1 MASDAGA
8 AALEAVAWAAYDD
21 RRFDRA
27 AQAAAEGACAAT
39 DPLARARC
47 LAAGGRIAH
56 AAGDLGGAEQLL
68 VEAREQSV
76 GADRGTVEAWLGV
89 LRAHQGRIDDA
100 VQLLRPATDEAS
112 AADHPAATLDALLF
126 TGYAHA
132 LDGRPAQALALFDRY
147 SCEVERLQMPRF
159 AGQAVNTSGWV
170 LRNIGAGDDA
180 LELHQ
185 SALQTSAT
193 SSATVEVAIAAMQDL
208 AEHALDRGD
217 VDRAAR
223 RVDEAE
229 SSLVG
234 DLVFGWRLKMR
245 LRLLQGRVALAR
257 GDGESALMFAS
268 VLAQRADAAG
278 VPRYASVARL
288 LAHRATAAL
297 GRPVDLTQVA
307 ADLDAVDRSVAIE
320 SWWWTAMVAA
330 DLHVPAWVDR
340 AADRVTGLARE
351 SGERGAAF
359 RAHAAPRLDAWRAAA
374 G

>member
-1 MASDAGA
+1 MASDADAATSEA
-8 AALEAVAWAAYDD
+8 AAWASYDD

-27 AQAAAEGACAAT
+27 AQAADEGVRAAA
-39 DPLARARC
+39 DPLLRARC
-47 LAAGGRIAH
+47 LAVGGRIAH
-56 AAGDLGGAEQLL
+56 AAGDLGLAEQLL
-68 VEAREQSV
+68 VRARDESA
-76 GADRGTVEAWLGV
+76 GADRVTAAAWLGA
-89 LRAHQGRIDDA
+89 LRAHQGRIEEA
-100 VQLLRPATDEAS
+100 VQVLRPAADEAT
-112 AADHPAATLDALLF
+112 AIDHPAASLDALLF

-132 LDGRPAQALALFDRY
+132 LGGRPARALAVLDRHAA
-147 SCEVERLQMPRF
+147 EVDRLRMSRF

-170 LRNIGAGDDA
+170 LRNIGAGDEA
-180 LELHQ
+180 LDRHQ
-185 SALQTSAT
+185 SALETAAAST
-193 SSATVEVAIAAMQDL
+193 ATVEVAIAAMQDL
-208 AEHALDRGD
+208 AEDALDRGD

-268 VLAQRADAAG
+268 VLAQRAEALG

-288 LAHRATAAL
+288 LAHRASAAL

-320 SWWWTAMVAA
+320 SWWWTATAAA

-340 AADRVTGLARE
+340 AAERVAGLAAE
-351 SGERGAAF
+351 SGARGAAF
-359 RAHAAPRLDAWRAAA
+359 RVHAAPRLDAWAAAA